1 MSLIPAAYPAYCY
14 CEDVL
19 SVKYPVIEGTG
30 IPRGA
35 GKMPLAPSVAANPRG
50 RHLTDLAPVGRD
62 HKRLAAVN
70 QPPRVFGGPLCGCRL
85 QLEFSVHHFI
95 VDGMLEREAELLA
108 EPLDVTVLG
117 KNLGREPVELL
128 VGAHDEEP

>member
-1 MSLIPAAYPAYCY
+1 M
-14 CEDVL
+14 
-19 SVKYPVIEGTG
+19 KYPLIDRTG
-30 IPRGA
+30 IPRGL
-35 GKMPLAPSVAANPRG
+35 GRCPWPRRSPLTHDDAF
-50 RHLTDLAPVGRD
+50 TYLAPVGRD
-62 HKRLAAVN
+62 HKRLAVVN